1 MCACH
6 VYFTINLLR
15 YLLYCRSLFTT
26 YTSTRPQDGTVS
38 VIVLFTIV
46 SSCVIDCNFYYCK
59 VPHVTDLFV
68 KCRLK
73 TLNSTLTLHYII
85 NSVYKSG
92 RWRWLQ
98 NYRFLDLLNVLCVC
112 NGVAIPNN
120 QTYIAEH
127 WLRRDSVRIHTSHL
141 PVSMSLC
148 K

>member
-1 MCACH
+1 M
-6 VYFTINLLR
+6 
-15 YLLYCRSLFTT
+15 
-26 YTSTRPQDGTVS
+26 
-38 VIVLFTIV
+38 
-46 SSCVIDCNFYYCK
+46 
-59 VPHVTDLFV
+59 
-68 KCRLK
+68 
-73 TLNSTLTLHYII
+73 
-85 NSVYKSG
+85 
-92 RWRWLQ
+92 Q